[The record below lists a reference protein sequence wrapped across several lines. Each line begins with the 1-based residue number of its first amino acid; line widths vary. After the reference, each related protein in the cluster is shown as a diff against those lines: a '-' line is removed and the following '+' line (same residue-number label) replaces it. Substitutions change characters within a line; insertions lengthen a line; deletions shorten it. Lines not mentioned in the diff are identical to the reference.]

1 MSIDQNTFDQ
11 EKFDKT
17 LKKDPF
23 YFLRFL
29 ERQQDFQRKLRRMYI
44 LYALGIVA
52 TIIAFYLL
60 ISIFFLNNY
69 IVAIILYTPLF
80 FIFAD
85 KAHLATDVLLQ
96 DSQLWQLKPFIIVS
110 VVVGTSILFSSWRKY
125 NKLSQGGS
133 AVAEDLGCRRLRT
146 QTLNLQERKLRN
158 VVEELSIA
166 ANIPP
171 PDIYVIE
178 NYVINAFAAGYSID
192 DSVVA
197 VSRGALTYLTRD
209 ELQGVVA
216 HEIAHIYNKDI
227 RIRTHLICLSYGF
240 MFPISVGTAPFR
252 GLRTSL
258 EYTGNDNPYPL
269 IFRIFLHHPAGFLF
283 FLFAIAS
290 TILGAASFLIGLIIQ
305 FAVSRLCEARA
316 DIHAI
321 EFSRDPLS
329 LASALKKVG
338 NFAARERFFNTPQE
352 FTPIFFAEPRRSFF
366 QKIFSTHPPLTQ
378 RIKALDPSF
387 DGHFSIAVPKAIDED
402 KGYILE
408 LEKESTQGMKI
419 SSLDIKTLLPW
430 CYIFDF
436 KTADEILST
445 IPVETLEAISKP
457 SISISLI
464 FAILL
469 EKYDQEIHK
478 TQTGYI
484 LTAYDLTVLK
494 ETQRLY
500 VFVYELNRT
509 QKLLLASISIA
520 SLKEMNKTQFKIF
533 NSVIKQIISAD
544 KKINLLEFCLVKTI
558 KNTLASR
565 LSTTIKKIRNRH
577 LNDFP
582 NECAILLS
590 ILARA
595 ETDKEDEVQKAFDAG
610 VKELNLSNSLQL
622 VSRDVISNKG
632 LGEVM
637 DKLDSLTEKDRLS
650 LYCACGTVV
659 NSNHRLCEEEAD
671 LMRLLQSALQVN

>member
-1 MSIDQNTFDQ
+1 MKILSACKGSMMVLMAALAIAISGCGQDETTADSKDTLAAAPKETIHIAYQYGIGYAPVAVAK
-11 EKFDKT
+11 EKR
-17 LKKDPF
+17 
-23 YFLRFL
+23 YL
-29 ERQQDFQRKLRRMYI
+29 EQLLPDVEITWQIMNSGSTI
-44 LYALGIVA
+44 NAA
-52 TIIAFYLL
+52 IIAGD
-60 ISIFFLNNY
+60 
-69 IVAIILYTPLF
+69 VD
-80 FIFAD
+80 FA
-85 KAHLATDVLLQ
+85 
-96 DSQLWQLKPFIIVS
+96 
-110 VVVGTSILFSSWRKY
+110 
-125 NKLSQGGS
+125 
-133 AVAEDLGCRRLRT
+133 
-146 QTLNLQERKLRN
+146 
-158 VVEELSIA
+158 
-166 ANIPP
+166 
-171 PDIYVIE
+171 
-178 NYVINAFAAGYSID
+178 
-192 DSVVA
+192 
-197 VSRGALTYLTRD
+197 
-209 ELQGVVA
+209 
-216 HEIAHIYNKDI
+216 
-227 RIRTHLICLSYGF
+227 F
-240 MFPISVGTAPFR
+240 MGTAPFITGITKGVPYKLFSGVSTHMPM
-252 GLRTSL
+252 GLVCADPAIKELKERIMPEL
-258 EYTGNDNPYPL
+258 NDE
-269 IFRIFLHHPAGFLF
+269 
-283 FLFAIAS
+283 FA
-290 TILGAASFLIGLIIQ
+290 
-305 FAVSRLCEARA
+305 
-316 DIHAI
+316 
-321 EFSRDPLS
+321 
-329 LASALKKVG
+329 KKVG

-366 QKIFSTHPPLTQ
+366 QKIFSTHPPLIQ

-408 LEKESTQGMKI
+408 LEKESTQEMKI

-494 ETQRLY
+494 DTQRLY

-671 LMRLLQSALQVN
+671 LMRILQSALQVN